1 MSNGVLLG
9 QSTNESGE
17 YLPLTGGLTGDLSI
31 NNSTNEYT
39 TLSLSGKY
47 SSGSP
52 SIKLQTDGETG
63 TIYLG
68 NHRISDESG
77 NDGVLTFY
85 SDASGMAFKA
95 GGIGDNASIVFYNK
109 AQCLVEPTG
118 NNDLTTKQ
126 YVDDKSLKLIDSA
139 STYATGFSPGSE
151 YDYSSYNEYHQV
163 IANGTLVKLITS
175 DNWVIP
181 GTTALNA
188 NSTKSITYSLKP
200 PTLMPDG
207 TSSYFEHPFGH
218 EI

>member
-95 GGIGDNASIVFYNK
+95 GGIGDNASIVFIIRRN
-109 AQCLVEPTG
+109 V
-118 NNDLTTKQ
+118 
-126 YVDDKSLKLIDSA
+126 
-139 STYATGFSPGSE
+139 
-151 YDYSSYNEYHQV
+151 
-163 IANGTLVKLITS
+163 
-175 DNWVIP
+175 
-181 GTTALNA
+181 
-188 NSTKSITYSLKP
+188 
-200 PTLMPDG
+200 
-207 TSSYFEHPFGH
+207 
-218 EI
+218 